1 MATIDFVNNDGTMQ
15 RVTQAF
21 IDQGLESTSAYFIT
35 ITEELLP
42 QLTVDGGLTVT
53 EATNLIQFIGFLVQH
68 VYTNSAQI
76 GDGSPG

>member
-21 IDQGLESTSAYFIT
+21 IDQGWDSTSAYFIT

-68 VYTNSAQI
+68 VYNNSAQI
-76 GDGSPG
+76 SDGSPG